1 MGSSPDRR
9 GRNRKGRLRIPGALI
24 RRPGETFR
32 QTERVTLMREV
43 LITREGLAKLEA
55 EVERLATVE
64 RAAVTQRL
72 KHAVESDGDLAGN
85 GDYLDAKDEQ
95 ALVEQRIVLL
105 SERLACARVI
115 DAPTNNNGVVTLGT
129 RVRLRELGTDET
141 VEYQIVG
148 SIEGDPSELRISNE
162 SPVGRTVL
170 GRTKGEEIVVEV
182 PSGTLR
188 FEILDVAA
196 A

>member
-1 MGSSPDRR
+1 MH
-9 GRNRKGRLRIPGALI
+9 
-24 RRPGETFR
+24 
-32 QTERVTLMREV
+32 EV
-43 LITREGLAKLEA
+43 LLTAEGLARLER
-55 EVERLATVE
+55 ELERLVTVE
-64 RAAVTQRL
+64 RAAVAARL
-72 KHAVESDGDLAGN
+72 KDAVESDGDLAGN

-105 SERLACARVI
+105 TERLACARVI
-115 DAPTNNNGVVTLGT
+115 DAPTNNNGVVTLGA
-129 RVRLRELGTDET
+129 RVRLRELGTNET

-170 GRTKGEEIVVEV
+170 GRGKGEEIAVEV

>member
-1 MGSSPDRR
+1 MH
-9 GRNRKGRLRIPGALI
+9 
-24 RRPGETFR
+24 
-32 QTERVTLMREV
+32 EV
-43 LITREGLAKLEA
+43 LLTPEGLSRLQGEL
-55 EVERLATVE
+55 ERLVTVE
-64 RAAVTQRL
+64 RAAVTARL
-72 KHAVESDGDLAGN
+72 KDAVETDGDLAGN
-85 GDYLDAKDEQ
+85 GDYLDAKEEQ
-95 ALVEQRIVLL
+95 ALVEQRIVRLT
-105 SERLACARVI
+105 ERLACARVI
-115 DAPTNNNGVVTLGT
+115 DAPTSTGSVVTLGA
-129 RVRLRELGTDET
+129 RVRLRELGTNET

-170 GRTKGEEIVVEV
+170 GRGKGEKIAVEV

>member
-1 MGSSPDRR
+1 MH
-9 GRNRKGRLRIPGALI
+9 
-24 RRPGETFR
+24 
-32 QTERVTLMREV
+32 EV
-43 LITREGLAKLEA
+43 LLTPEGLARLER
-55 EVERLATVE
+55 ELERLVTVE
-64 RAAVTQRL
+64 RAAVAARL
-72 KHAVESDGDLAGN
+72 KDAVESDGDLAGN

-105 SERLACARVI
+105 TERLACARVI
-115 DAPTNNNGVVTLGT
+115 DAPTDNNGVVTLGA
-129 RVRLRELGTDET
+129 RVRLRELGTNET

-170 GRTKGEEIVVEV
+170 GRGKGEEIAVEV

>member
-1 MGSSPDRR
+1 MH
-9 GRNRKGRLRIPGALI
+9 
-24 RRPGETFR
+24 
-32 QTERVTLMREV
+32 EV
-43 LITREGLAKLEA
+43 LLTPEGLSRLER
-55 EVERLATVE
+55 ELERLVTVE
-64 RAAVTQRL
+64 RAAVAARL
-72 KHAVESDGDLAGN
+72 KDAVESDGDLAGN

-105 SERLACARVI
+105 TERLACARVI
-115 DAPTNNNGVVTLGT
+115 DAPTNNNGVVTLGA
-129 RVRLRELGTDET
+129 RVRLRELGTNET

-170 GRTKGEEIVVEV
+170 GRGKGEEIAVEV

>member
-1 MGSSPDRR
+1 MH
-9 GRNRKGRLRIPGALI
+9 
-24 RRPGETFR
+24 
-32 QTERVTLMREV
+32 EV
-43 LITREGLAKLEA
+43 LLTPEGLARLER
-55 EVERLATVE
+55 ELERLVTVE
-64 RAAVTQRL
+64 RAAVAARL
-72 KHAVESDGDLAGN
+72 KDAVESDGDLAGN

-105 SERLACARVI
+105 TERLACARVI
-115 DAPTNNNGVVTLGT
+115 DVPTDNNGVVTLGA
-129 RVRLRELGTDET
+129 RVRLRELGTNET

-170 GRTKGEEIVVEV
+170 GRGKGEEIAVEV

>member
-1 MGSSPDRR
+1 MH
-9 GRNRKGRLRIPGALI
+9 
-24 RRPGETFR
+24 
-32 QTERVTLMREV
+32 EV
-43 LITREGLAKLEA
+43 LLTAEGLARLER
-55 EVERLATVE
+55 ELERLVTVE
-64 RAAVTQRL
+64 RAAVAARL
-72 KHAVESDGDLAGN
+72 KDAVESDGDLAGN

-105 SERLACARVI
+105 TERLACARVI
-115 DAPTNNNGVVTLGT
+115 DAPTDNNGVVTLGA
-129 RVRLRELGTDET
+129 RVRLRELGTNET
-141 VEYQIVG
+141 VEYKIVG
-148 SIEGDPSELRISNE
+148 SIEGNPSELRISNE

-170 GRTKGEEIVVEV
+170 GRGKGEEIAVEV

>member
-1 MGSSPDRR
+1 MH
-9 GRNRKGRLRIPGALI
+9 
-24 RRPGETFR
+24 
-32 QTERVTLMREV
+32 EV
-43 LITREGLAKLEA
+43 LLTPEGLARLER
-55 EVERLATVE
+55 ELERLVTVE
-64 RAAVTQRL
+64 RAAVAARL
-72 KHAVESDGDLAGN
+72 KDAVESDGDLAGN

-105 SERLACARVI
+105 TERLACARVI
-115 DAPTNNNGVVTLGT
+115 DAPTDNNGVVTVGA
-129 RVRLRELGTDET
+129 RVRLRELGTNET

-170 GRTKGEEIVVEV
+170 GRGKGEEIAVQV

>member
-1 MGSSPDRR
+1 MH
-9 GRNRKGRLRIPGALI
+9 
-24 RRPGETFR
+24 
-32 QTERVTLMREV
+32 EV
-43 LITREGLAKLEA
+43 LLTAEGLARLER
-55 EVERLATVE
+55 ELERLVTVE
-64 RAAVTQRL
+64 RAAVAARL
-72 KHAVESDGDLAGN
+72 KDAVESDGDLAGN

-105 SERLACARVI
+105 TERLACARVI
-115 DAPTNNNGVVTLGT
+115 DAPTNNNGVVTLGA
-129 RVRLRELGTDET
+129 RVRLRELGTNET
-141 VEYQIVG
+141 VEYKIVG

-170 GRTKGEEIVVEV
+170 GRGKGEEIAVEV

>member
-1 MGSSPDRR
+1 MH
-9 GRNRKGRLRIPGALI
+9 
-24 RRPGETFR
+24 
-32 QTERVTLMREV
+32 EV
-43 LITREGLAKLEA
+43 LLTPEGLSRLER
-55 EVERLATVE
+55 ELERLVTVE
-64 RAAVTQRL
+64 RAAVAARL
-72 KHAVESDGDLAGN
+72 KDAVESDGDLAGN

-105 SERLACARVI
+105 TERLACARVI
-115 DAPTNNNGVVTLGT
+115 DAPTNNNGVVTLGA
-129 RVRLRELGTDET
+129 RVRLRDLGTNET

-170 GRTKGEEIVVEV
+170 GRGKGEEIAVEV

>member
-1 MGSSPDRR
+1 MH
-9 GRNRKGRLRIPGALI
+9 
-24 RRPGETFR
+24 
-32 QTERVTLMREV
+32 EV
-43 LITREGLAKLEA
+43 LLTPEGLSRLER
-55 EVERLATVE
+55 ELERLVTIE
-64 RAAVTQRL
+64 RAAVTARL
-72 KHAVESDGDLAGN
+72 KDAVESDGDLAGN

-105 SERLACARVI
+105 MERLACARVI
-115 DAPTNNNGVVTLGT
+115 DAPTNNNGVVTLGA
-129 RVRLRELGTDET
+129 RVRLRDLRTNET

-170 GRTKGEEIVVEV
+170 GRGKGEEIAVEV

>member
-1 MGSSPDRR
+1 MH
-9 GRNRKGRLRIPGALI
+9 
-24 RRPGETFR
+24 
-32 QTERVTLMREV
+32 EV
-43 LITREGLAKLEA
+43 LLTPEGLSRLER
-55 EVERLATVE
+55 ELERLVTVE
-64 RAAVTQRL
+64 RAAVAARL
-72 KHAVESDGDLAGN
+72 KDAVESDGDLAGN

-105 SERLACARVI
+105 TERLACARVI
-115 DAPTNNNGVVTLGT
+115 DAPTNNNGVVTLGA
-129 RVRLRELGTDET
+129 RVRLRDLGTNET

-148 SIEGDPSELRISNE
+148 SIEGDPSESRISNE

-170 GRTKGEEIVVEV
+170 GRGKGEEIAVEV

>member
-1 MGSSPDRR
+1 MH
-9 GRNRKGRLRIPGALI
+9 
-24 RRPGETFR
+24 
-32 QTERVTLMREV
+32 EV
-43 LITREGLAKLEA
+43 LLTAEGLARLER
-55 EVERLATVE
+55 ELERLVTVE
-64 RAAVTQRL
+64 RAAVAARL
-72 KHAVESDGDLAGN
+72 KDAVESDGDLAGN

-105 SERLACARVI
+105 TERLACARVV
-115 DAPTNNNGVVTLGT
+115 DAPTNNNGVVMLGA
-129 RVRLRELGTDET
+129 RVRLRELGTNET
-141 VEYQIVG
+141 LEYKIVG

-170 GRTKGEEIVVEV
+170 GRGKGEEIAVEV

>member
-1 MGSSPDRR
+1 MH
-9 GRNRKGRLRIPGALI
+9 
-24 RRPGETFR
+24 
-32 QTERVTLMREV
+32 EV
-43 LITREGLAKLEA
+43 LLTAEGLARLER
-55 EVERLATVE
+55 EFERLVTVE
-64 RAAVTQRL
+64 RAAVAARL
-72 KHAVESDGDLAGN
+72 KDAVESDGDLAGN

-105 SERLACARVI
+105 TERLACARVI
-115 DAPTNNNGVVTLGT
+115 DAPTNNNGVVTLGA
-129 RVRLRELGTDET
+129 RVRLRELGTNET
-141 VEYQIVG
+141 VEYKIVG
-148 SIEGDPSELRISNE
+148 SIEGDPSEMRISNE

-170 GRTKGEEIVVEV
+170 GRGKGEEIAVEV

>member
-1 MGSSPDRR
+1 MH
-9 GRNRKGRLRIPGALI
+9 
-24 RRPGETFR
+24 
-32 QTERVTLMREV
+32 EV
-43 LITREGLAKLEA
+43 LLTPEGLARLER
-55 EVERLATVE
+55 ELERLVTVE
-64 RAAVTQRL
+64 RAAVAARL
-72 KHAVESDGDLAGN
+72 KDAVESDGDLAGN

-105 SERLACARVI
+105 TERLACARVI
-115 DAPTNNNGVVTLGT
+115 DAPTDNNGVVTVGA
-129 RVRLRELGTDET
+129 RVRLRELGTNET

-170 GRTKGEEIVVEV
+170 GRGKGEEIAVEV

>member
-1 MGSSPDRR
+1 MHEVLLTAEGH
-9 GRNRKGRLRIPGALI
+9 GRL
-24 RRPGETFR
+24 
-32 QTERVTLMREV
+32 ERE
-43 LITREGLAKLEA
+43 LEH
-55 EVERLATVE
+55 LLTVE
-64 RAAVTQRL
+64 RAAVAARL
-72 KHAVESDGDLAGN
+72 KDAVESDGDLVGN

-105 SERLACARVI
+105 TERLACARVI
-115 DAPTNNNGVVTLGT
+115 EAPTNNNDVVTLGA
-129 RVRLRELGTDET
+129 RVRLRELVTNET

-148 SIEGDPSELRISNE
+148 SVEGDPSELRISNE

-170 GRTKGEEIVVEV
+170 GRGKGEEIVVEV